1 MKKTTDPFRVTII
14 LGDESPVAQIEQIER
29 IIDDGGEIIASKIL
43 PAETLAMPI
52 SEEII
57 GALNASLLAQ
67 VEPLT
72 KERDDLTAQVETLT
86 SERDGLTTERDGLT
100 GQVESLTTERDTVK
114 TERDTVTSERDAVT
128 SERDGLLSQV
138 ESLTAQIES
147 MTKAQEVIDLEPI
160 APQPIPAYGVS
171 KLSIMRRLGD
181 KWPTLKAALATL
193 PETVQ
198 DSWTLAL
205 GISADDPLFIEF
217 RPQLI
222 EILEMTEEEFDALLA
237 L

>member
-1 MKKTTDPFRVTII
+1 MKKTTEPFRVTII

-67 VEPLT
+67 VAPLT
-72 KERDDLTAQVETLT
+72 KDRDDLTAQVETLT

-100 GQVESLTTERDTVK
+100 GQVASLTTERDTVK
-114 TERDTVTSERDAVT
+114 TERDTVTSERDA
-128 SERDGLLSQV
+128 LLAQV

-160 APQPIPAYGVS
+160 APQPIPTYGVS
-171 KLSIMRRLGD
+171 KLTIMRRLGG

-205 GISADDPLFIEF
+205 EISANDPLFVEF
-217 RPQLI
+217 RPQLMA
-222 EILEMTEEEFDALLA
+222 ILEMTEEEFDALLT
-237 L
+237 LQY

>member
-1 MKKTTDPFRVTII
+1 M
-14 LGDESPVAQIEQIER
+14 ER
-29 IIDDGGEIIASKIL
+29 IIITFNKDGSFRGSSVQDFDGSPRPLDEAGLKAVAPAINEAALADIVRLESEH
-43 PAETLAMPI
+43 AETETAH
-52 SEEII
+52 
-57 GALNASLLAQ
+57 
-67 VEPLT
+67 T

-100 GQVESLTTERDTVK
+100 GQVASLTTERDTVK

-128 SERDGLLSQV
+128 SERDGLLAQVDALTAQV
-138 ESLTAQIES
+138 ESL
-147 MTKAQEVIDLEPI
+147 TKAQEVIELEPVE
-160 APQPIPAYGVS
+160 PLPIPTYGVS

-205 GISADDPLFIEF
+205 GISADDPLFVEF
-217 RPQLI
+217 RPQLMS
-222 EILEMTEEEFDALLA
+222 ILEMDEEEFDSLLE

>member
-1 MKKTTDPFRVTII
+1 M
-14 LGDESPVAQIEQIER
+14 ER
-29 IIDDGGEIIASKIL
+29 IIITFNKDGSFRGSSAQDFDGQPKPLDEAGLKAVA
-43 PAETLAMPI
+43 PAINEAALADIVRLESEHAEKETAH
-52 SEEII
+52 
-57 GALNASLLAQ
+57 
-67 VEPLT
+67 T
-72 KERDDLTAQVETLT
+72 TERDDLTAQVETLT

-100 GQVESLTTERDTVK
+100 GQVASMTTERDTVK

-128 SERDGLLSQV
+128 SERDGLLAQV

-171 KLSIMRRLGD
+171 KLSIMRRLDD

-217 RPQLI
+217 RPQLLT
-222 EILEMTEEEFDALLA
+222 ILEMTEEEFDTLLTP
-237 L
+237 

>member
-1 MKKTTDPFRVTII
+1 M
-14 LGDESPVAQIEQIER
+14 ER
-29 IIDDGGEIIASKIL
+29 IIITFNKDGSFRGSSAQDFDGQPKPLDEAGLKAVA
-43 PAETLAMPI
+43 PAINEAALADIVRLEAEHAEKETD
-52 SEEII
+52 
-57 GALNASLLAQ
+57 
-67 VEPLT
+67 LT

-217 RPQLI
+217 RPQLM
-222 EILEMTEEEFDALLA
+222 EILEMTEEEFDGLLMF
-237 L
+237 

>member
-1 MKKTTDPFRVTII
+1 M
-14 LGDESPVAQIEQIER
+14 ER
-29 IIDDGGEIIASKIL
+29 IIITFNKDGSFRGSSAQDFDGQPKPLDEAGLKAVAPSINEAALAEIVRL
-43 PAETLAMPI
+43 E
-52 SEEII
+52 SEH
-57 GALNASLLAQ
+57 
-67 VEPLT
+67 T

-86 SERDGLTTERDGLT
+86 SERDGLL
-100 GQVESLTTERDTVK
+100 
-114 TERDTVTSERDAVT
+114 A
-128 SERDGLLSQV
+128 QV

-147 MTKAQEVIDLEPI
+147 MTKAQEVIELAPI
-160 APQPIPAYGVS
+160 TPQPIPAYGVS

-217 RPQLI
+217 RPQLLT
-222 EILEMTEEEFDALLA
+222 ILEMTEEEFDTLLTP
-237 L
+237 

>member
-1 MKKTTDPFRVTII
+1 MKKTTEPFRVTII

-29 IIDDGGEIIASKIL
+29 IVDDGGEIIASKIL
-43 PAETLAMPI
+43 PAETLEMPI

-72 KERDDLTAQVETLT
+72 KERDDLTAQVEALT
-86 SERDGLTTERDGLT
+86 A
-100 GQVESLTTERDTVK
+100 QVESL
-114 TERDTVTSERDAVT
+114 
-128 SERDGLLSQV
+128 
-138 ESLTAQIES
+138 
-147 MTKAQEVIDLEPI
+147 TKAQEVIELAPVEP
-160 APQPIPAYGVS
+160 QSIPTYGVS

-205 GISADDPLFIEF
+205 EISANDPLFVEF
-217 RPQLI
+217 RPQLMS
-222 EILEMTEEEFDALLA
+222 ILEMADEEFDALLTF
-237 L
+237 